1 MDRHRLIF
9 LLVISVA
16 VLARLIVLIHRADD
30 LSTDPDGYIAHARML
45 QAGQGFAGPYTGA
58 PTAFRPPGYPLLIA
72 VSPLS
77 GTDPQ
82 KSIAML
88 HLAVGVLTVVLTR
101 HLADQLGLAADLG
114 NLAAALVSLDPLLL
128 RYSAFPMTEVL
139 SAALLTAAVSAF
151 VAFRRNQLL
160 NSGNSIADT
169 RTGLRRQTVYGV
181 VSGILFG
188 LGALVRPICLIVAAL
203 LTVSVLISELLTMF
217 RRRTTAAMPDVA
229 NPAWSVVARTM
240 IPLVLMTLTISP
252 WILRNLIQFQHFIP
266 ATTHGGYTLALGNN
280 ADYYRDVVQGA
291 PGSPWDG
298 DALGQWQRKM
308 LESVAQAGISTLDEP
323 AADAWMY
330 RQAITSIREQPSA
343 FLSACLLRLRMFFSI
358 GTAAETKVS
367 RPLQLAAAFWYATM
381 WMFVA
386 IAGLSTLRGHSG
398 FSTSEL
404 WLTIVAFVLI
414 HSVYWT
420 DARMRAPLMPLFAV
434 LSCLGGIAA
443 WNFLRNGVVRFQS
456 RGSR

>member
-1 MDRHRLIF
+1 MDRQRLIF

-16 VLARLIVLIHRADD
+16 VLARLIVLIQRADD

-77 GTDPQ
+77 RTDPQ

-101 HLADQLGLAADLG
+101 HLADQLGLAAGLG

-151 VAFRRNQLL
+151 AAFRRNPLL
-160 NSGNSIADT
+160 NSGNAPENT
-169 RTGLRRQTVYGV
+169 RDDLRKQTIYGV

-203 LTVSVLISELLTMF
+203 LTVAALSSELRTMF
-217 RRRTTAAMPDVA
+217 RGRTTAVIPSVR
-229 NPAWSVVARTM
+229 NRVWSVVARTM
-240 IPLVLMTLTISP
+240 IPMVLMTLTLSP
-252 WILRNLIQFQHFIP
+252 WILRNLIQFKHFIP

-280 ADYYRDVVQGA
+280 ADYYRDVVYGER
-291 PGSPWDG
+291 GLPWDG
-298 DALGQWQRKM
+298 AALDQWQRKM

-330 RQAITSIREQPSA
+330 RYAITSIREQPAA
-343 FLSACLLRLRMFFSI
+343 FLSACLLRVRIFFSI
-358 GTAAETKVS
+358 GTAAETTIS
-367 RPLQLAAAFWYATM
+367 RPLQLATACWYATM

-386 IAGLSTLRGHSG
+386 IAGLSALRGHSKV
-398 FSTSEL
+398 STSDL
-404 WLTIVAFVLI
+404 WLTIAAFVLM

-420 DARMRAPLMPLFAV
+420 DARMRAPVMPIFAV
-434 LSCLGGIAA
+434 LTCLGGIAA
-443 WNFLRNGVVRFQS
+443 WHFLRNTVVRFQS
-456 RGSR
+456 RGSK